1 MRHCYLL
8 FILVCF
14 TACGQT
20 HNNNVETAC
29 RNPIPDSICCFF
41 PSDEIIYTS
50 KLLPLGL
57 SQKCTNPSVCCKYL
71 LVVSKDNLDFDNIM
85 DYAEKHSI
93 QKMCD
98 TSKLVILKDRDFDKR
113 EQLDSSY
120 INAQITNIIPDFR
133 MGSVYEPDNVD
144 SLWVDSTTLM
154 GLSDGYT
161 LFVIK
166 SGDTFVLDD
175 KWDCH
180 RMWLPSHLQHGY
192 RSGIAIN
199 PNNEYVIF
207 WCVAW

>member
-1 MRHCYLL
+1 MRYFYLF
-8 FILVCF
+8 FIFVF
-14 TACGQT
+14 FAACGQSR
-20 HNNNVETAC
+20 NNDVETSC
-29 RNPIPDSICCFF
+29 GNSIPDSICSFF
-41 PSDEIIYTS
+41 PTDEIIYTS
-50 KLLPLGL
+50 RLLPLNL

-71 LVVSKDNLDFDNIM
+71 LVVSKDNLDL
-85 DYAEKHSI
+85 DYIINFAEKHSI
-93 QKMCD
+93 QKLTD
-98 TSKLVILKDRDFDKR
+98 TSKVVILKNRDFDKR

-120 INAQITNIIPDFR
+120 INAQISNIIPDFR
-133 MGSVYEPDNVD
+133 MGSLYEPNDLD

-161 LFVIK
+161 LYVIK

-199 PNNEYVIF
+199 PDNEYVIF